1 MGTEGRDI
9 ANPAHQN
16 GVPHRH
22 SERSEE
28 SRSEES
34 GSEESRHHRHSER
47 SEESRSKESGVG
59 GFRRLGAE
67 DAESRTVAMDDE
79 LAGVPTLEEIERHP
93 MDNLLRTERL
103 PHIWC
108 PGCGLGTALSCF
120 TSALMRSGLDL
131 DKVAVVSGI
140 GCTGRVAGYLR
151 LDGFHTTHGR
161 AIPFA
166 TGLKLAND
174 DLKVVVFS
182 GDGDLIAIGGN
193 HFIHAARR
201 NMDITVICVNN
212 FNYGMTG
219 GQMGPTTPTNA
230 RTSTSPRGNLEH
242 PFNVP
247 NLAAAAGATYV
258 ARWTILHA
266 RRLEKAIHKALLKPG
281 FSVVEIISPC
291 PTLYG
296 RFNRRRYGTDMIEYY
311 HQKSVVRHD
320 AQPWEVD
327 IDLGGE
333 IICGE
338 FVDVERPTFQE
349 RLQEKFGPLHPSDDL
364 ALLHRPPVELE
375 AHGGAELLHAKLGP
389 SEPETAAGRPVA
401 PVSEVKCLEGGPE
414 TLEVLLCGFGGQ
426 GIILSGKITGAG
438 ATLYDGRQ
446 VTLTQSYG
454 PESRGGACSTALII
468 SDDPILYPHVT
479 RPCVV
484 VAMSQESYTTY
495 HGRLTEGGVL
505 LIDSDLVEPDP
516 AAGQQVIPVPATR
529 IAEHDLGRRIVANI
543 VMLGALTAL
552 TGVVSEDAMRKAIL
566 DRVPKGTE
574 ELNMKAFQMGYDYGQ
589 ELLSRGSNG

>member
-1 MGTEGRDI
+1 MRRGELQSEIAPNQRISEGQPEVAASQREVAGVADI
-9 ANPAHQN
+9 DPA
-16 GVPHRH
+16 
-22 SERSEE
+22 
-28 SRSEES
+28 S
-34 GSEESRHHRHSER
+34 G
-47 SEESRSKESGVG
+47 G
-59 GFRRLGAE
+59 
-67 DAESRTVAMDDE
+67 DD
-79 LAGVPTLEEIERHP
+79 LAGVPTLEEIDRHP
-93 MDNLLRTERL
+93 MDDLLRTERL

-108 PGCGLGTALSCF
+108 PGCGLGTSLSCF

-131 DKVAVVSGI
+131 DKVSIVSGI

-166 TGLKLAND
+166 TGLKLANG

-201 NMDITVICVNN
+201 NMDLTVICVNN

-219 GQMGPTTPTNA
+219 GQVGPTTPTGA
-230 RTSTSPRGNLEH
+230 RTSTSPKGNLEH

-247 NLAAAAGATYV
+247 NLAAAAGATYI
-258 ARWTILHA
+258 ARWTVLHA
-266 RRLEKAIHKALLKPG
+266 RRLEQSMYKALLKPG
-281 FSVVEIISPC
+281 FSVVEVISPC

-296 RFNRRRYGTDMIEYY
+296 RFNRRKYGTDMIEYY
-311 HQKSVVRHD
+311 HQKAVIRHD
-320 AQPWEVD
+320 VRPWEVD

-338 FVDVERPTFQE
+338 FVDIERPTFQD
-349 RLQEKFGPLHPSDDL
+349 RLEEKFGVLRPSDDL
-364 ALLHRPPVELE
+364 GLLHRPPVELE
-375 AHGGAELLHAKLGP
+375 AHGEGMLAQTVRLRVASSPASVEEKP
-389 SEPETAAGRPVA
+389 VRPRA
-401 PVSEVKCLEGGPE
+401 PISQAKCLEEKDRP
-414 TLEVLLCGFGGQ
+414 LEILLCGFGGQ

-438 ATLYDGRQ
+438 AAIYDERE

-468 SDDPILYPHVT
+468 SDEPILYPHVT
-479 RPCVV
+479 CPCVIV
-484 VAMSQESYTTY
+484 SMSQESYTTY
-495 HGRLTEGGVL
+495 RARLAEGGLL
-505 LIDSDLVEPDP
+505 LIDADLVEPDP
-516 AAGQQVIPVPATR
+516 AAGQHVIPIPATR
-529 IAEHDLGRRIVANI
+529 IAEQDLGRRIVANI

-552 TGVVSEDAMRKAIL
+552 TEVVSEESMRKAIL

-574 ELNMKAFQMGYDYGQ
+574 ELNTKAFQMGYDYGQ
-589 ELLSRGSNG
+589 GLLSEKASA